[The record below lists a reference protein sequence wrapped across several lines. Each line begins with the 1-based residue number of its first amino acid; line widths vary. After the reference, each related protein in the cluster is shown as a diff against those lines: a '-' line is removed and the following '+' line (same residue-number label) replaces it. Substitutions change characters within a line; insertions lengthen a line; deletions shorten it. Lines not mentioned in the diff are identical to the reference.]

1 MSDGAFPWRDV
12 ILALVI
18 VERLGTL
25 WYGHRNAKALR
36 ARGGI
41 EAGAGHYPLLVVVH
55 AAWLGALILF
65 VPRDAPVDPVMLA
78 LFVLLMAGRGWVLV
92 SLGPYWTTRVI
103 TVPGAPLVRRGPYR
117 YLRHPNYLI
126 VAGEVAVL
134 PLVFGAWEIAAIF
147 TGLNAPLLAWRIRV
161 EDRALAARRAAES
174 A

>member
-1 MSDGAFPWRDV
+1 VSDGAVPWRDV
-12 ILALVI
+12 ILAFVV

-25 WYGHRNAKALR
+25 WYGRRNAKALL
-36 ARGGI
+36 ARGGV
-41 EAGAGHYPLLVVVH
+41 EVGTGHYPLLVALH
-55 AAWLGALILF
+55 AAWLGALVLF
-65 VPRDAPVDPVMLA
+65 VPRDAPVAPVMLA
-78 LFVLLMAGRGWVLV
+78 LFVLLMAGRGWVLL
-92 SLGPYWTTRVI
+92 SLGPYWTTRII

-147 TGLNAPLLAWRIRV
+147 TGLNTPLLAWRIRI
-161 EDRALAARRAAES
+161 EDRALADRRAAES

>member
-1 MSDGAFPWRDV
+1 VVA
-12 ILALVI
+12 
-18 VERLGTL
+18 ERLGTL
-25 WYGHRNAKALR
+25 WYGHRNAKALL

-41 EAGAGHYPLLVVVH
+41 EAGAGHYPLLVLVH

-78 LFVLLMAGRGWVLV
+78 LFALLMAGRGWILV

-126 VAGEVAVL
+126 VAGEIAVL
-134 PLVFGAWEIAAIF
+134 PLIFGAWPIAAIF
-147 TGLNAPLLAWRIRV
+147 TGLNAPLLAWRIRI
-161 EDRALAARRAAES
+161 ENRALADRRAAES
-174 A
+174 G